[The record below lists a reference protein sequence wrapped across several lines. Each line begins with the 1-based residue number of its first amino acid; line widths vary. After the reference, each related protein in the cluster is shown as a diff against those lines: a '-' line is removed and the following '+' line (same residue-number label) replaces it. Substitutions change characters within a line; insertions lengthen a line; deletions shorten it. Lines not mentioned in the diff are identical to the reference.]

1 MNRPIRTV
9 AIFCMFLFL
18 ALMINV
24 SYLQF
29 WHADELNEDPL
40 NARVAEAAF
49 SRERGDILAGDGRDQ
64 VTLAR
69 SRDYD
74 DQYKYLRVY
83 PQPLKYANV
92 TGYLTLGSQTGIE
105 RSQNAILSGEDER
118 LFVTR
123 LIDLAQNQSN
133 KGGNVLL
140 TIDPEVQE
148 AAYDTLLATIGPEG
162 EGSVVAMEPKTG
174 RILAMVSLPSYDPND
189 LARIRPVLGSIATTD
204 PSPSGPTVDRRE
216 SYAASCTSGSMVSR
230 TLPPLL
236 LWFWARSMSRVTKR
250 RSSSPDRM
258 AFCERSIPVWLPR
271 VR

>member
-29 WHADELNEDPL
+29 WHAEDLNEDPL

-49 SRERGDILAGDGRDQ
+49 SRERGDILAGEGRDQ

-69 SRDYD
+69 SREFD

-83 PQPLKYANV
+83 PRPAHLRERHRLPHPRQPDRDRAARR
-92 TGYLTLGSQTGIE
+92 TPCCPERTSGSSSPG
-105 RSQNAILSGEDER
+105 S
-118 LFVTR
+118 
-123 LIDLAQNQSN
+123 IDLAQNQSN

-140 TIDPEVQE
+140 TLDPEAQQ
-148 AAYDTLLATIGPEG
+148 AAYDALLPAVGPDG
-162 EGSVVAMEPKTG
+162 EGSVVAIEPKTG

-189 LARIRPVLGSIATTD
+189 LATHDFDASSQAYERLDDDERGAAGQPRDPDPAVPRLDVQGGHGGGGDRERPLQLRRRRARPAPPGRRPAPPARTT
-204 PSPSGPTVDRRE
+204 
-216 SYAASCTSGSMVSR
+216 
-230 TLPPLL
+230 
-236 LWFWARSMSRVTKR
+236 
-250 RSSSPDRM
+250 
-258 AFCERSIPVWLPR
+258 
-271 VR
+271 